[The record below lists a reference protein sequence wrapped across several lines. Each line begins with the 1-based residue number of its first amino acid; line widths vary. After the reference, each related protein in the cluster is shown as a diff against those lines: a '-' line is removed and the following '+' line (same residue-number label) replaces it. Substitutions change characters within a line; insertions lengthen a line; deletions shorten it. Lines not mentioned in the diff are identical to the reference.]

1 MMRHS
6 GAGATAPGG
15 RRVWFLSELYYP
27 EDVSTG
33 YFVTRIAEGL
43 AGTYN
48 VRVLCSQPT
57 YEARGTRAPRTEERQ
72 GVFVHR
78 CAATALPKDVLPL
91 RAINV
96 ATISLSI
103 FVNSL
108 LRIRARDTVIVV
120 TNPPLLPFLTRVAC
134 AVRGARCVLLVH
146 DVYPDLMTQ
155 AGLLQ
160 TGAFLSRTMLRC
172 SAWLYQSV
180 ERVVVLGRDMEEL
193 IAGRIRGKP
202 HAIVV
207 IPNFG
212 DTVAIVPKP
221 KRENALLRKHAL
233 QDRFV
238 VQFSGNMGRS
248 HGLEHLLEAAALSAD
263 SNVHFL
269 FVGSGARKHW
279 LVDECGRRALT
290 NVTILGYVDREELGE
305 SLNACDVTVVS
316 LASGMAGVSVPSR
329 MYNILAAGKPII
341 AVADAE
347 SELCRVVREERVGWV
362 VAPGRPEAI
371 VQAILEAQRSPELV
385 EAMRVR
391 ARSAAERYTQPH
403 AVAAYRLMID
413 ALESESVGDVP
424 AVSVSSHR

>member
-1 MMRHS
+1 MRHS
-6 GAGATAPGG
+6 AASSSVSGA

-43 AGTYN
+43 ADTYD

-72 GVFVHR
+72 GVLIHR
-78 CAATALPKDVLPL
+78 CAATALTKDILPL

-108 LRIRARDTVIVV
+108 WRIRGGDTVIVV
-120 TNPPLLPFLTRVAC
+120 TNPPALPFLTRVAC

-146 DVYPDLMTQ
+146 DVYPDLMTH
-155 AGLLQ
+155 AGMLR
-160 TGAFLSRTMLRC
+160 TDAFLSRAMLRC
-172 SAWLYQSV
+172 SAWLYRSV
-180 ERVVVLGRDMEEL
+180 ERVIVLGRDMEEL
-193 IAGRIRGKP
+193 IAGRIRGRR
-202 HAIVV
+202 HSIVV

-212 DTVAIVPKP
+212 DIDAIVPKP
-221 KRENALLRKHAL
+221 RSENALLRKHAL

-248 HGLEHLLEAAALSAD
+248 HGLEHLLEAAAILAQ

-269 FVGSGARKHW
+269 FVGSGARKRW
-279 LVDECGRRALT
+279 LADECSRRALT
-290 NVTILGYVDREELGE
+290 NVTILGYVAREELGE

-316 LASGMAGVSVPSR
+316 LAAGMAGVSVPSR

-347 SELCRVVREERVGWV
+347 SELSQVVREERVGWV
-362 VAPGRPEAI
+362 VPPGRPDMI
-371 VQAILEAQRSPELV
+371 LQAILEAQRSPELIG
-385 EAMRVR
+385 AMRVR
-391 ARSAAERYTQPH
+391 ARGAAERYTQLH
-403 AVAAYRLMID
+403 AVAAYRTMID
-413 ALESESVGDVP
+413 TLASDVGCGVP
-424 AVSVSSHR
+424 AASVSSHR